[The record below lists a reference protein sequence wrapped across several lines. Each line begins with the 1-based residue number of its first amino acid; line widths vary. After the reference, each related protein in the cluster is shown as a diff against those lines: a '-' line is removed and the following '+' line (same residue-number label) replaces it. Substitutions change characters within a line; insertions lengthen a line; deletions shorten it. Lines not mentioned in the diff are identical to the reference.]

1 MSDIER
7 KCRELFTEIVDRPLP
22 EWSAF
27 LDSHCDSPELRAKVQ
42 ALLDL
47 HVRSSDFL
55 SKSAAATY
63 PHLISSFGD
72 QVEEFKIIRQLGQG
86 GMGAVYLAEDTIL
99 KRPVALKI
107 VLHAKEDGA
116 ITDRFQR
123 EARAAA
129 RLINPGIVQVYRSGE
144 GVGFSFIAMEY
155 VDGVTLSD
163 HLMAQKDARHQGDS
177 KWFVKIA
184 PIISQV
190 ADSLDF
196 AHRHSVIHRDV
207 KPSNILIDAHGVA
220 RLSDFGIAR
229 ITTEKTLL
237 NAESIVGSLPYMSPE
252 QAKVCSNEIDHRT
265 DIFSLGVVLYEAVS
279 TRRPFEG
286 STHQDVLNALAVGRP
301 VQLRKVC
308 PSVPI
313 DLAIICHKAMENEL
327 EHRYQ
332 TAAHMSADL
341 RCFIEGRPILARPPS
356 LGRRLRYW
364 VRTHQYSLL
373 IALAV
378 VLSIGFVAI
387 FAAYTLAQR
396 AMLGRLEITE
406 MHTGSAITA
415 TRYADDLTREN
426 QVSLGIAPMSAY
438 LKPGLYRITIAK
450 GKEILEAST
459 LLEAGSV
466 DAIEVNSPTHDF
478 SQSLIRIPGGS
489 FSVGKPHSVYP
500 LNKQRPI
507 DHAEFF
513 ISPTEVSNRQY
524 NEYVIATKA
533 RPPATWSVPYN
544 VVIDD
549 LPVTGISWDEANRY
563 CRWKGVRLPTPI
575 EWEIA
580 CRGPEGSVFPWS
592 PSSIPDIQRHES
604 PEVNR
609 EEYLR
614 WARPVSSD
622 RHLATPLG
630 VMHLLSNVQEYT
642 EGIAFDRNRGIIV
655 KGRSWADTTS
665 QHPADILVL
674 SGRSLH
680 SYDLGFRVVMSAS
693 KEK

>member
-1 MSDIER
+1 MPDIEIQSYQ
-7 KCRELFTEIVDRPLP
+7 LFMEVVEKPLS
-22 EWSAF
+22 EWPAF
-27 LDSHCDSPELRAKVQ
+27 LDLHCQSPELRAKVQ

-55 SKSAAATY
+55 FKSAAATY
-63 PHLISSFGD
+63 PHLISPFGD
-72 QVEEFKIIRQLGQG
+72 RVEEFKIIRQLGRG

-107 VLHAKEDGA
+107 VVHAKEDGA
-116 ITDRFQR
+116 VTDRFKR

-129 RLINPGIVQVYRSGE
+129 RLINPGIVQVYRNGE
-144 GVGFSFIAMEY
+144 GAGFSFIAMEY
-155 VDGVTLSD
+155 VDGVTFSD
-163 HLMAQKDARHQGDS
+163 HLISQKPARRQNDS

-184 PIISQV
+184 QFISQV
-190 ADSLDF
+190 ADALDF

-207 KPSNILIDAHGVA
+207 KPSNILIDGSGVA
-220 RLSDFGIAR
+220 RLTDFGIAR

-237 NAESIVGSLPYMSPE
+237 DAGSIVGSLPYMSPE
-252 QAKVCSNEIDHRT
+252 QAKVCNNEIDHRT

-279 TRRPFEG
+279 TKRPFEG
-286 STHQDVLNALAVGRP
+286 STHKDVLKALAIGRP
-301 VQLRKVC
+301 VQLRKAW
-308 PSVPI
+308 PSVPV
-313 DLAIICHKAMENEL
+313 DLAIICHKAMESEL
-327 EHRYQ
+327 AHRYQ

-356 LGRRLRYW
+356 FDRRARYW
-364 VRTHQYSLL
+364 IRNHQYSLL

-378 VLSIGFVAI
+378 VLSIGLVAI
-387 FAAYTLAQR
+387 SAAYTLAQR
-396 AMLGRLEITE
+396 AMLGRLEITDA
-406 MHTGSAITA
+406 HTGSAVTA
-415 TRYADDLTREN
+415 TSYTDDLTPEN
-426 QVSLGIAPMSAY
+426 QVSLGTAPMSAY
-438 LKPGLYRITIAK
+438 LKPGLYRITIAN
-450 GKEILEAST
+450 GKETLEASS
-459 LLEAGSV
+459 LIEAGAV

-500 LNKQRPI
+500 LSKQRVI
-507 DHAEFF
+507 DQPGFF
-513 ISPTEVSNRQY
+513 ISSTEVSNRQY

-533 RPPATWSVPYN
+533 RPPATWSVPYHPA
-544 VVIDD
+544 IDD
-549 LPVTGISWDEANRY
+549 LPVTGVSWDEANRY
-563 CRWKGVRLPTPI
+563 CRWKGVRLPTPT

-592 PSSIPDIQRHES
+592 PSSIPNIQRHES
-604 PEVNR
+604 QEMNR

-614 WARPVSSD
+614 WARPVGSD

-630 VMHLLSNVQEYT
+630 VMHMLSNVQEYT

-655 KGRSWADTTS
+655 KGRSWADIIS
-665 QHPADILVL
+665 RHPADISVL
-674 SGRSLH
+674 SGRSLRG
-680 SYDLGFRVVMSAS
+680 YDLGFRVVLSEG